1 VPSRWLVRKEAF
13 EPNRRQFRVTDGML
27 DRRVAEIV
35 LDGPR
40 IVAVIGELVAAG
52 VPQHVDVNREAELG
66 PFANVLDLPIDGV
79 RRERR
84 VPRSLVNTNLVCG
97 PWSARSLRSARNS
110 SPRIGCVA
118 GLPILDAP
126 GSVAV
131 LKSTWDHSRSQASI
145 ARRPCL

>member
-1 VPSRWLVRKEAF
+1 MPGRWLVRKEAF

-27 DRRVAEIV
+27 DRLVAEIV

-40 IVAVIGELVAAG
+40 IVAVMGELVAAG

-84 VPRSLVNTNLVCG
+84 VPRSLVNTNF
-97 PWSARSLRSARNS
+97 RSLRSARNS

>member
-1 VPSRWLVRKEAF
+1 MPGRWLVRKEAF

-27 DRRVAEIV
+27 DRLVAEIV

-66 PFANVLDLPIDGV
+66 PFANVLDLSIERI

-84 VPRSLVNTNLVCG
+84 AALAREHKRGVRPLVGAEFAQC
-97 PWSARSLRSARNS
+97 PQFIAADRM
-110 SPRIGCVA
+110 GCRLA
-118 GLPILDAP
+118 ILDAP
-126 GSVAV
+126 DVQRGR
-131 LKSTWDHSRSQASI
+131 LEIDLGPGPFQIASLD
-145 ARRPCL
+145 RP

>member
-1 VPSRWLVRKEAF
+1 
-13 EPNRRQFRVTDGML
+13 ML
-27 DRRVAEIV
+27 DRLVAEIV

-40 IVAVIGELVAAG
+40 IVAVMGELVAAG

-84 VPRSLVNTNLVCG
+84 VPRSLVNTNF
-97 PWSARSLRSARNS
+97 RSLQSARNS